1 MQETLSM
8 TCEQLVTAL
17 EEVMGPNLKSVVLY
31 GSAAAGDFVPGLSGH
46 DILIIA
52 ERLGATELTAMSAE
66 LLEWDRAG
74 NPLPQL
80 FTAQELSAGADVFPI
95 ELLDMQQSRRVL
107 FGLDPLA
114 DLKIDM
120 QHYRGQLERELKVRL
135 QLLRRSYVAC
145 AGDQERVAQL
155 MIISVSSFL
164 VLMRAILR
172 LYNESSPAEKADA
185 LGPLAEH
192 VTYDPQPFR
201 RVLDLRTHKNG
212 PAPGET
218 EELFG
223 QYLHSIEQVVH
234 SVDQYL
240 HPPSEEQKP
249 LARESL

>member
-1 MQETLSM
+1 M

-17 EEVMGPNLKSVVLY
+17 QEVMGPNLQSVVLY

-52 ERLGATELTAMSAE
+52 ERLGAAELTAISAT
-66 LLEWDRAG
+66 LLDWERMG

-80 FTAQELSAGADVFPI
+80 FTVQELCAGADVFPI

-107 FGLDPLA
+107 LGIDPLA
-114 DLKIDM
+114 ELKIDM

-145 AGDQERVAQL
+145 AGNQDRIAQL
-155 MIISVSSFL
+155 MIVSVSSFL
-164 VLMRAILR
+164 VLMRAVLR
-172 LYNESSPAEKADA
+172 LYNEPAPAEKADA

-192 VTYDPQPFR
+192 VKFDLQPIR
-201 RVLDLRTHKNG
+201 TLLDLRTQKTK
-212 PAPGET
+212 PAPDET
-218 EELFG
+218 DKLFG
-223 QYLHSIEQVVH
+223 QYLRSIEQVVH

-240 HPPSEEQKP
+240 HPPS
-249 LARESL
+249 